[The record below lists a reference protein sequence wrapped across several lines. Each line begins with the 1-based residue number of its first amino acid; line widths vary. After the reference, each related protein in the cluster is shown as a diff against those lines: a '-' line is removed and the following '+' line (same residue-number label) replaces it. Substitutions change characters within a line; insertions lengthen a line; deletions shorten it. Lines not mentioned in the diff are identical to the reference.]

1 MDKHDNKQ
9 YQLMKDHITEFEEGK
24 LGLDQLINALYGL
37 LKSLQTT
44 EEEWIDK
51 FQSEWWTLEQVY
63 AVALDRKETTLNS
76 DSQNLVYETLE
87 NMKTLLK
94 DFK

>member
-1 MDKHDNKQ
+1 
-9 YQLMKDHITEFEEGK
+9 MKDHITEFEQGR
-24 LGLDQLINALYGL
+24 LRLDQLINALYGL

-76 DSQNLVYETLE
+76 ESQNLVDETLE
-87 NMKTLLK
+87 NMKILLEDLK
-94 DFK
+94 

>member
-1 MDKHDNKQ
+1 
-9 YQLMKDHITEFEEGK
+9 MKDHITEFEEGK

>member
-1 MDKHDNKQ
+1 
-9 YQLMKDHITEFEEGK
+9 MKDHIIEFEEGK

-94 DFK
+94 DLKI